1 MVRVKICGITNEKDL
16 KNSIIA
22 GADALGFVINV
33 SSSPRSISIDKAK
46 ELMRKVPVFIS
57 KVAVTIIDDF
67 NHIIEIKKE
76 LKPEYIQIHGDLNPN
91 DNHLFDALRDIN
103 IIRAITLKSNYPLES
118 ILNETKNFDAI
129 LIDSYKERKYG
140 GTGVVNDFR
149 ICKEIRK
156 AISPKPLILAG
167 GLNPDNVKKAIR
179 IVRPFAVD
187 VSSGVE
193 SSPGIKDYEKMLNF
207 VMNAKSVK
215 N

>member
-16 KNSIIA
+16 NNSIIA

-46 ELMRKVPVFIS
+46 ELMKKVPVFIN
-57 KVAVTIIDDF
+57 KVAVTVFNDF
-67 NHIIEIKKE
+67 DQIIEIKKE
-76 LKPEYIQIHGDLNPN
+76 LKPEYIQIHGDFNS
-91 DNHLFDALRDIN
+91 NHLIDALRDTN
-103 IIRAITLKSNYPLES
+103 IIRAITLKSNYSLRS
-118 ILNETKNFDAI
+118 ILNEAKIFDAI
-129 LIDSYKERKYG
+129 LVDSYKEGKFG
-140 GTGVVNDFR
+140 GTGMVNNFR

-167 GLNPDNVKKAIR
+167 GLNPDNVREAIR

-207 VMNAKSVK
+207 VANAKRVK
-215 N
+215 S